1 MRHQSVPPYNRSPY
15 FRKDESK
22 NKPKEFF
29 KAAVEYLAAAE
40 NRSLADP
47 DQQVKKILDDK

>member
-1 MRHQSVPPYNRSPY
+1 MPPYNRSPY